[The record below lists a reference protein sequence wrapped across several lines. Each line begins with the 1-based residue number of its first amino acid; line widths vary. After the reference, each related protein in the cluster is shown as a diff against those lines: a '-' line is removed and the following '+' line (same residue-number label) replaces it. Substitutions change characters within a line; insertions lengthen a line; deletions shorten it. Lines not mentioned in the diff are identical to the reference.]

1 MTTPYA
7 GVDFISPVRIDEFGC
22 WIMYTKKAMTTEFYL
37 DRELALNPFIFIKK
51 NGRDILLTVFTDLKR
66 MN

>member
-1 MTTPYA
+1 MEKYWKLEITNQ
-7 GVDFISPVRIDEFGC
+7 
-22 WIMYTKKAMTTEFYL
+22 L
-37 DRELALNPFIFIKK
+37 LNPFIFIEK